1 MRSLNLLSQL
11 TTVTRPSGTTEEKM
25 LHHGH
30 DKTPGG
36 QACLDQWLWLT
47 RCSSR
52 CCRYRRSLHSR
63 LNLKTSVRAR
73 RMCSLCRGPGGQLSS
88 QKVLVPMEKQHRSE
102 PIPQLPFSFSAS
114 SAYALWFSARA
125 VAVLPTTNT
134 TVVRA
139 CTAACCRA
147 SCAVITCRADPVTSG
162 LRLQSTKRHHARQHD
177 CK

>member
-1 MRSLNLLSQL
+1 MRSLNSLSQL

-30 DKTPGG
+30 DRTPGG

-88 QKVLVPMEKQHRSE
+88 LK
-102 PIPQLPFSFSAS
+102 SAC
-114 SAYALWFSARA
+114 AHAEAAQIRTNPA
-125 VAVLPTTNT
+125 VANFIFGLLG
-134 TVVRA
+134 VRPM
-139 CTAACCRA
+139 
-147 SCAVITCRADPVTSG
+147 V
-162 LRLQSTKRHHARQHD
+162 
-177 CK
+177 